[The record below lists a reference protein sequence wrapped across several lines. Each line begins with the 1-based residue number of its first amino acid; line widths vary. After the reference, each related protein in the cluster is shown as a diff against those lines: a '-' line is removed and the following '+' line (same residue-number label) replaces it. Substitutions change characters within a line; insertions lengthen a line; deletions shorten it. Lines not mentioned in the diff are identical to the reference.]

1 MVRYVPKPRPGVFR
15 VTKDNHNILQG
26 AAHPDNRFTKE
37 KQNMLTEWIE
47 ENARRYWSGSGA
59 PLGAPS
65 EGGADVIIV
74 DDPQMPG
81 IIPIAKKAAP
91 DRPVIFRSHIQIRS
105 DLVDTP
111 GTPQAEAW
119 EFLWNQIKQADCFI
133 SHPVS
138 SFVPRDVPPE
148 IVGYMPAST
157 DW

>member
-1 MVRYVPKPRPGVFR
+1 MPKPRPGVFR
-15 VTKDNHNILQG
+15 VTKNNHNILQG
-26 AAHPDNRFTKE
+26 VARPGERLTPEN
-37 KQNMLTEWIE
+37 KQLLQEWIE
-47 ENARRYWSGSGA
+47 ENARRYWTGPDG
-59 PLGAPS
+59 PLLPPS

-81 IIPIAKKAAP
+81 LIPIAKQQDP
-91 DRPVIFRSHIQIRS
+91 NRPILFRSHIQIRS
-105 DLVDTP
+105 DLIEQP

-119 EFLWNQIKQADCFI
+119 EFLWNQIKLADCFI

-138 SFVPRDVPPE
+138 AFVPKDVPPE